1 MGMLCVLERKNI
13 LRICTVDTS
22 SIPIPGL
29 VLTIAEELWTLEA
42 VFAAWPVIIF
52 DIHKNKQTSIFLN
65 VLLLFGA
72 LNRSHL

>member
-29 VLTIAEELWTLEA
+29 VLTIPEELGTLEA
-42 VFAAWPVIIF
+42 VFAVWPVIIF
-52 DIHKNKQTSIFLN
+52 DIHKNKQASVFLN